1 MTKENSIK
9 LLQKP
14 KILNKRYLI
23 PVILIV
29 LGIAALATAGYFQF
43 QKTPERV
50 IQKMFRE
57 MEEVKNCHYLADLK
71 INSRVPP
78 TDILGEGLL
87 EEAKEIK
94 IALNLEGDL
103 DISDLQNPQSSF
115 LFDFQI
121 TAEPLFLQ
129 LAMEG
134 REIKQDLYFKLK
146 KVPDLGFLDLSQFE
160 EQWIKV
166 GSEILG
172 TQELFDNE
180 KIKESE
186 LEELVKNKDFFIIKE
201 VLEDEIIND
210 QKTYHYKFILDKKE
224 IKNFIIEAA
233 SILQEKEFSQEELRE
248 LDNLIER
255 LDQIE
260 GELWMGK
267 KDYLLYKI
275 KVFANFVEQEE
286 ESEGNFVFS
295 LALSGFNQPKN
306 IEEPKDFKS
315 IEEIFGNFSEI
326 FKELPIPIPQQ

>member
-29 LGIAALATAGYFQF
+29 LGVALLATAGYFQF

-160 EQWIKV
+160 GQWIKV
-166 GSEILG
+166 GTETMG
-172 TQELFDNE
+172 TQKLFDDE
-180 KIKESE
+180 KTKEF
-186 LEELVKNKDFFIIKE
+186 EELVKNKDFFTIKE
-201 VLEDEIIND
+201 VLKDEITNN
-210 QKTYHYKFILDKKE
+210 QETYHYKFILNKTE
-224 IKNFIIEAA
+224 IQNFIIEAA
-233 SILQEKEFSQEELRE
+233 SILQEKELSQEELKE

-275 KVFANFVEQEE
+275 KVFANFVEQGE

-295 LALSGFNQPKN
+295 LVLSEFNQPKN